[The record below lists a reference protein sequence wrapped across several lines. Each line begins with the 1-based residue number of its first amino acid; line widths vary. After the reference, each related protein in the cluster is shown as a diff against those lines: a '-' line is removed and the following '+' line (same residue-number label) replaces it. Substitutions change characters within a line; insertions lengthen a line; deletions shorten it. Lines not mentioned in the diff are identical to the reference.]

1 MNFEYNPEAVGELE
15 NENLEKKEGE
25 NELSYEEKQYLAEN
39 WKNEVIDGDF
49 NIDNSQIRDQEL
61 KTILSQS
68 LMEDVAELSE
78 EWGIELDKSL
88 PEEEYI
94 KRLQIQINNL
104 TRRTEKDTY
113 WDSWPKKMR
122 EDNGFNCVGA
132 TLLGINAIKDRGIES
147 YYGNPWGHVVNIVKL
162 SSGKWLYLD
171 LRNNNV
177 LEIDPEEISLSGNR
191 ALKINNDN
199 IDYKLIPIH
208 DNSAVVGSVIG
219 NLSGL
224 EAEKGNK
231 ERQNTYQNIKQKLFP
246 EFEEIENTEEMQIEK
261 ERIESMQEA
270 EKEAKD
276 YLRGLP
282 EERRDE
288 LFQEAI
294 DRKELI
300 RDSISKESLL
310 GEFSDELQEFIRLL
324 IVGLSGISKKEIKE
338 EAISRFLSR
347 IDKL

>member
-1 MNFEYNPEAVGELE
+1 MIFEYNPEMVGELK
-15 NENLEKKEGE
+15 NEDLEKEKVQ
-25 NELSYEEKQYLAEN
+25 NELSYEEKQYLVEN
-39 WKNEVIDGDF
+39 WKNEVIDEYFTVND
-49 NIDNSQIRDQEL
+49 SQIRNQEL
-61 KTILSQS
+61 KAILSQS
-68 LMEDVAELSE
+68 LMEDVAKLSE

-94 KRLQIQINNL
+94 EKLQTQINNL
-104 TRRTEKDTY
+104 TRRTERDTH

-122 EDNGFNCVGA
+122 EDDGFNCVGA
-132 TLLGINAIKDRGIES
+132 VLLGINAIKKREIES
-147 YYGNPWGHVVNIVKL
+147 YYGNPWGHVVNIVRL
-162 SSGKWLYLD
+162 SNEKWLYVD

-177 LEIDPEEISLSGNR
+177 LEINPEEISLSGHR
-191 ALKINNDN
+191 ALKINDDN

-208 DNSAVVGSVIG
+208 DNSAVVGSIIG

-224 EAEKGNK
+224 EAEKGN
-231 ERQNTYQNIKQKLFP
+231 EEGQTIYQNVKQKLFP
-246 EFEEIENTEEMQIEK
+246 EFGEIENTEEMKIEK

-300 RDSISKESLL
+300 RDSISKGSLL
-310 GEFSDELQEFIRLL
+310 GEFSDELQEFVRLMIL
-324 IVGLSGISKKEIKE
+324 GLNGINKKEIKE
-338 EAISRFLSR
+338 EAISRFLNK